1 MNCRSAVT
9 HGLLAAT
16 LAGGVQ
22 LLAGCTLAEPL
33 QTPAIPN
40 PARTASDMLERTM
53 PTSLLLLGEQHDAPD
68 HQRLQRELVRQLASR
83 GELGALVLEMAPRGR
98 STQGLKPDAT
108 EAEVQ
113 EALNWAQANG
123 GWPWPVYG
131 PVVMTAVRAGVPV
144 LGGNLPRSEMAAAKN
159 NAALDALLERDAFME
174 QQANIRKGHCD
185 MLPESQIV
193 PMTRIQIARDQAMAQ
208 TAMRALRREQ
218 TVLLVAGNEH
228 VRRDLGVPRFLPAR
242 LAFKVV
248 QSRAQPNTLEDPVA
262 TTSHADLLWTSPP
275 QPPRDHCAEMK
286 RQMSR

>member
-1 MNCRSAVT
+1 
-9 HGLLAAT
+9 
-16 LAGGVQ
+16 
-22 LLAGCTLAEPL
+22 
-33 QTPAIPN
+33 
-40 PARTASDMLERTM
+40 MLERTM
-53 PTSLLLLGEQHDAPD
+53 PTPLLLLGEQHDAPD
-68 HQRLQRELVRQLASR
+68 HQHLQRELVRQLASR
-83 GELGALVLEMAPRGR
+83 GELGALVLEMAPRGH
-98 STQGLKPDAT
+98 STHALRRDAT

-113 EALNWAQANG
+113 AALNWAQANG

-131 PVVMTAVRAGVPV
+131 PVVMSAVRAGVPV
-144 LGGNLPRSEMAAAKN
+144 LGGNLPKSEQAAAMI
-159 NAALDALLERDAFME
+159 NAALDGMLERDAFLE
-174 QQANIRKGHCD
+174 QQTNIRKGHCD
-185 MLPESQIV
+185 LLPESQIV
-193 PMTRIQIARDQAMAQ
+193 PMTRVQIARDLAMAQ

-275 QPPRDHCAEMK
+275 QPLRDYCADLK

>member
-98 STQGLKPDAT
+98 STQALKPDAT

-113 EALNWAQANG
+113 AALNWAQANG

-144 LGGNLPRSEMAAAKN
+144 LGGNLPRSEMAAAMN
-159 NAALDALLERDAFME
+159 NAALDALLERDAFLE

-286 RQMSR
+286 RQISR

>member
-1 MNCRSAVT
+1 MAV
-9 HGLLAAT
+9 GALPL
-16 LAGGVQ
+16 G
-22 LLAGCTLAEPL
+22 GCTLAEPL
-33 QTPAIPN
+33 QTPAAPN

-53 PTSLLLLGEQHDAPD
+53 PTPLLLLGEQHDALD

-83 GELGALVLEMAPRGR
+83 GELGAVVLEMAPRGR
-98 STQGLKPDAT
+98 STNGLAPDAT
-108 EAEVQ
+108 EDQAKQ
-113 EALNWAQANG
+113 ALDWNQANG

-144 LGGNLPRSEMAAAKN
+144 FGGNLPRAEMAAAMN
-159 NAALDALLERDAFME
+159 NAALDQLLDRDALLE

-185 MLPESQIV
+185 LLPEAQIA
-193 PMTRIQIARDQAMAQ
+193 PMTRIQIARDQSMAL
-208 TAMRALRREQ
+208 TATSALKRGQ

-242 LAFKVV
+242 QAFRVV

-262 TTSHADLLWTSPP
+262 TTSQADLLWTSPP
-275 QPPRDHCAEMK
+275 QPPRDHCADMK

>member
-193 PMTRIQIARDQAMAQ
+193 PMTRVQIARDQAMAQ
-208 TAMRALRREQ
+208 TAVRALRREQ

>member
-9 HGLLAAT
+9 HGLFGACMAVGALP
-16 LAGGVQ
+16 LG
-22 LLAGCTLAEPL
+22 GCTLAEPL
-33 QTPAIPN
+33 QTPAAPN

-53 PTSLLLLGEQHDAPD
+53 PTPLLLLGEQHDAPD

-83 GELGALVLEMAPRGR
+83 GELGAVVLEMAPRGR
-98 STQGLKPDAT
+98 STSGLAPDAT
-108 EAEVQ
+108 EDQAK
-113 EALNWAQANG
+113 EALDWNQANG

-144 LGGNLPRSEMAAAKN
+144 FGGNLPRAEMAAAMN
-159 NAALDALLERDAFME
+159 HTALDQLLDRDALLE

-185 MLPESQIV
+185 LLPEAQIA
-193 PMTRIQIARDQAMAQ
+193 PMTRIQIARDQSMAL
-208 TAMRALRREQ
+208 TATSALKRGQ

-242 LAFKVV
+242 QAFRVV

-262 TTSHADLLWTSPP
+262 TTSQADLLWTSPP

-286 RQMSR
+286 RQMAR

>member
-1 MNCRSAVT
+1 
-9 HGLLAAT
+9 
-16 LAGGVQ
+16 
-22 LLAGCTLAEPL
+22 
-33 QTPAIPN
+33 
-40 PARTASDMLERTM
+40 M

-144 LGGNLPRSEMAAAKN
+144 LGGNLPRSEMAAAMN
-159 NAALDALLERDAFME
+159 NAALDALLERDAFLE

>member
-1 MNCRSAVT
+1 
-9 HGLLAAT
+9 
-16 LAGGVQ
+16 
-22 LLAGCTLAEPL
+22 L

-53 PTSLLLLGEQHDAPD
+53 PTPLLLLGEQHDAPD

-83 GELGALVLEMAPRGR
+83 GELGALVLEMAPRDR
-98 STQGLKPDAT
+98 STQGLRPDAS

-113 EALNWAQANG
+113 TALNWAQTNG

-144 LGGNLPRSEMAAAKN
+144 LGGNLPRSDMAAAMN
-159 NAALDALLERDAFME
+159 NAALDGLLERDAFME

-262 TTSHADLLWTSPP
+262 TSSHADLLWTSPP

-286 RQMSR
+286 RHLGR

>member
-1 MNCRSAVT
+1 MAV
-9 HGLLAAT
+9 GALPL
-16 LAGGVQ
+16 G
-22 LLAGCTLAEPL
+22 GCTLAEPL
-33 QTPAIPN
+33 QTPAAPN

-53 PTSLLLLGEQHDAPD
+53 PTPLLLLGEQHDAPD

-83 GELGALVLEMAPRGR
+83 GELGAVVLEMAPRGR
-98 STQGLKPDAT
+98 STSGLAPDAT
-108 EAEVQ
+108 EDQAK
-113 EALNWAQANG
+113 EALDWNQANG

-144 LGGNLPRSEMAAAKN
+144 FGGNLPRAEMAAAMN
-159 NAALDALLERDAFME
+159 HTALDQLLDRDALLE

-185 MLPESQIV
+185 LLPEAQIA
-193 PMTRIQIARDQAMAQ
+193 PMTRIQIARDQSMAL
-208 TAMRALRREQ
+208 TATSALKRGQ

-242 LAFKVV
+242 QAFRVV

-262 TTSHADLLWTSPP
+262 TTSQADLLWTSPP

-286 RQMSR
+286 RQMAR

>member
-208 TAMRALRREQ
+208 TAVRALRREQ

>member
-9 HGLLAAT
+9 HGLLATT

-98 STQGLKPDAT
+98 STQDLKPDAT

-113 EALNWAQANG
+113 AALNWAQANG

-144 LGGNLPRSEMAAAKN
+144 LGGNLPRSEMAAAMN
-159 NAALDALLERDAFME
+159 NAALDALLERDAFLE

>member
-16 LAGGVQ
+16 LAGGAQ
-22 LLAGCTLAEPL
+22 LLTGCTLAEPL
-33 QTPAIPN
+33 QTPAMSN

-53 PTSLLLLGEQHDAPD
+53 PTPLLLLGEQHDAPD
-68 HQRLQRELVRQLASR
+68 HQRLQRELVRQMASR
-83 GELGALVLEMAPRGR
+83 GELGAVVLEMAPRGR

-108 EAEVQ
+108 EDEVQ
-113 EALNWAQANG
+113 AALDWAQSNG

-144 LGGNLPRSEMAAAKN
+144 LGGNLPRSEMGAAMN
-159 NAALDALLERDAFME
+159 NAALDQLLEPDALLQ

-185 MLPESQIV
+185 MLPEAQIA

-208 TAMRALRREQ
+208 TAVEALMRAR

-228 VRRDLGVPRFLPAR
+228 VRRDLGVPRFLPAQQ
-242 LAFKVV
+242 AFKVV

-275 QPPRDHCAEMK
+275 QPPRDYCAEMK